1 MREIIGF
8 DNGDSILAPGGT
20 ISNMYGL
27 LCARHKHFPEYK
39 EKGAATFLEEPLA
52 VYTSAQ
58 VCKFFLQFT
67 SLKIAWYAVNITWQN
82 FSSNS

>member
-58 VCKFFLQFT
+58 VSTYL
-67 SLKIAWYAVNITWQN
+67 LHY
-82 FSSNS
+82 FS

>member
-27 LCARHKHFPEYK
+27 LCARHKHFP
-39 EKGAATFLEEPLA
+39 G
-52 VYTSAQ
+52 
-58 VCKFFLQFT
+58 
-67 SLKIAWYAVNITWQN
+67 NIFNCVFN
-82 FSSNS
+82 FINVTKYL

>member
-58 VCKFFLQFT
+58 VCISQFLYLLLPTNYSQHE
-67 SLKIAWYAVNITWQN
+67 K
-82 FSSNS
+82 